1 MAGARQGR
9 CTARVEYKGS
19 DMTDKELYL
28 RIMMLL
34 SALESWS
41 FADNHRLP
49 DYLIEELNEVIETLR
64 KEVLK

>member
-1 MAGARQGR
+1 
-9 CTARVEYKGS
+9 
-19 DMTDKELYL
+19 MTDKEFAL

-41 FADNHRLP
+41 FVNQNRLP
-49 DYLIEELNEVIETLR
+49 DYLGDEINEVIETLR

>member
-1 MAGARQGR
+1 
-9 CTARVEYKGS
+9 
-19 DMTDKELYL
+19 MTDKEFAL
-28 RIMMLL
+28 RILMLL

-49 DYLIEELNEVIETLR
+49 DYLSDEINTVIEALR

>member
-1 MAGARQGR
+1 
-9 CTARVEYKGS
+9 
-19 DMTDKELYL
+19 MTDKEFAL

>member
-1 MAGARQGR
+1 
-9 CTARVEYKGS
+9 
-19 DMTDKELYL
+19 MTDKEFAL

-49 DYLIEELNEVIETLR
+49 DYLTEELNEVIEKLR